1 MVTERRKGKS
11 PYEIMADQNGRPD
24 GEAPPDGESVA
35 DDSAVNEAEDG
46 GGGDGSPGLPDP
58 NEKTVDMAAPQ
69 YQAPANPF
77 MRQRTRSARPIV
89 LRIPPGHAVVLV
101 AVLLGAIVLGYLV
114 GWYRGE
120 SSGAARVEQK
130 QEAQA
135 QSRDDRLRRYSS
147 QTPAPGTGTDKLS
160 TGSQLSPR
168 PGAVS
173 PTPGAGSTGSDRPD
187 PREVGLNYW
196 VLSRL
201 PADEA
206 ARACEFL
213 KDNGVDSFANPVDNL
228 GLCEVIALPGFTGR
242 TGNAAQLKTELERLG
257 RIWHNEHRG
266 PEAFVTMYLRKHKK
280 GS

>member
-11 PYEIMADQNGRPD
+11 PYEIMADQTDRPD
-24 GEAPPDGESVA
+24 GDALSDGETAGDEKAGTDAGSGA
-35 DDSAVNEAEDG
+35 G
-46 GGGDGSPGLPDP
+46 GGLGLPDP

-69 YQAPANPF
+69 YQAPTNPF
-77 MRQRTRSARPIV
+77 IRQRTRSARPIV

-101 AVLLGAIVLGYLV
+101 GVLLGAIVLGYLV

-120 SSGAARVEQK
+120 ASGAARVEQK
-130 QEAQA
+130 YEVQF
-135 QSRDDRLRRYSS
+135 QSRDDTLRKFGSS
-147 QTPAPGTGTDKLS
+147 PPVAVPSSDNTSANR
-160 TGSQLSPR
+160 QLSPQ

-173 PTPGAGSTGSDRPD
+173 PAPGQDTSASTGGD
-187 PREVGLNYW
+187 PRKIGLNYW

-206 ARACEFL
+206 KRACAFL
-213 KDNGVDSFANPVDNL
+213 RDNGVDSFANPIDNQ

-242 TGNAAQLKTELERLG
+242 TEKARQLETYLKRLG
-257 RIWHNEHRG
+257 RIWRSEHGG
-266 PEAFVTMYLRKHKK
+266 PEAFVTMYLRKHK